1 MSLNYD
7 INSMADKWLN
17 EYQEKE
23 IIEKK
28 VPVKKEEKKEELTE
42 NLEKTEVLKEEVK
55 EEKVPEVSDINASLD
70 KKSEQNPDMQ
80 RGGSGSNSNAG
91 TNNNEGN
98 RSEKEE
104 VPEGSEDVSSK
115 YEDEKNVV
123 EVDLS
128 ESVKSITDTSK
139 ETNNSILMKAP
150 EKPKIVSE
158 VLKPVRYYTGDS
170 VITVTEFI
178 DTRSKAETRGVTS
191 SEDDKARQVY
201 VSGQLLD
208 EICDFLKC
216 DDVSASLLVNAI
228 LHYFIK
234 SKLPINESCHDIL
247 KTVFN
252 SKDDDMLK
260 KVSESM
266 DKVQKTVTTMRSESE
281 DLSYSVLQA
290 VVLMYLTYMG
300 IEKEDNT
307 DVRKFISTV
316 VDKST
321 SGQFRHMV
329 EQLSLSGLSYG
340 QMARSRKYSNKT
352 IAKDE

>member
-1 MSLNYD
+1 MSFEYD
-7 INSMADKWLN
+7 VNGDVDKIFN
-17 EYQEKE
+17 AYYGNQT
-23 IIEKK
+23 
-28 VPVKKEEKKEELTE
+28 VEKKEPIRKDDA
-42 NLEKTEVLKEEVK
+42 EKEVQKESVEGDTRKDDLKEEVQP
-55 EEKVPEVSDINASLD
+55 EKAEALD
-70 KKSEQNPDMQ
+70 KEATATPDMQ
-80 RGGSGSNSNAG
+80 RGGSGGGSG
-91 TNNNEGN
+91 NNDSVPND
-98 RSEKEE
+98 KEE
-104 VPEGSEDVSSK
+104 KPDDDVEEVSN
-115 YEDEKNVV
+115 YEDEKNTV
-123 EVDLS
+123 EVDTS
-128 ESVKSITDTSK
+128 ESIKTVTDASTKSTD
-139 ETNNSILMKAP
+139 NSVLAKAP

-158 VLKPVRYYTGDS
+158 SLKPVRYYTGDS
-170 VITVTEFI
+170 VITVTEFV

-191 SEDDKARQVY
+191 SSDDKARQVY

-216 DDVSASLLVNAI
+216 GDISASLLVNAI

-281 DLSYSVLQA
+281 DLNYAILQA

-300 IEKEDNT
+300 MEKKEDNT
-307 DVRKFISTV
+307 DVRKFISMA
-316 VDKST
+316 VDMST

-329 EQLSLSGLSYG
+329 EQLSLSGLGYG

-352 IAKDE
+352 IAKEG

>member
-1 MSLNYD
+1 MSFEYD
-7 INSMADKWLN
+7 VNGDADKIFN
-17 EYQEKE
+17 AYYGNQT
-23 IIEKK
+23 
-28 VPVKKEEKKEELTE
+28 VEKKEPIRKDDA
-42 NLEKTEVLKEEVK
+42 EKEVQKEPVEGDTPKNDLKEEVQP
-55 EEKVPEVSDINASLD
+55 EKAEADVLD
-70 KKSEQNPDMQ
+70 KEATATPDMQ
-80 RGGSGSNSNAG
+80 RGGSEGGSG
-91 TNNNEGN
+91 NNDSVPND
-98 RSEKEE
+98 KEE
-104 VPEGSEDVSSK
+104 KPDDDVEKVSN
-115 YEDEKNVV
+115 YEDEKNTV
-123 EVDLS
+123 EVDTS
-128 ESVKSITDTSK
+128 ESVKTVTETSNKSTD
-139 ETNNSILMKAP
+139 NSVLAKAP

-158 VLKPVRYYTGDS
+158 SLKPVRYYTGDS
-170 VITVTEFI
+170 VITVTEFV

-191 SEDDKARQVY
+191 SSDDKARQVY

-216 DDVSASLLVNAI
+216 SDISASLLVNAI

-234 SKLPINESCHDIL
+234 SKLPINESCHDVL

-281 DLSYSVLQA
+281 DLSYSILQA

-300 IEKEDNT
+300 VEKEDNT
-307 DVRKFISTV
+307 NVRKLISTV

-329 EQLSLSGLSYG
+329 EQLSLSGLGYG

-352 IAKDE
+352 IAKGE

>member
-1 MSLNYD
+1 MSFEYD
-7 INSMADKWLN
+7 VNGDADKIFN
-17 EYQEKE
+17 AYYGNQT
-23 IIEKK
+23 
-28 VPVKKEEKKEELTE
+28 VEKKEPIRKDDA
-42 NLEKTEVLKEEVK
+42 EKEVQKESVEGDTSKNDLKEEVQP
-55 EEKVPEVSDINASLD
+55 EKAEAEVLD
-70 KKSEQNPDMQ
+70 KEVVSTPDMP
-80 RGGSGSNSNAG
+80 RGGSGGGSGSNDSVPND
-91 TNNNEGN
+91 
-98 RSEKEE
+98 KEE
-104 VPEGSEDVSSK
+104 KPDDDVEDVSN
-115 YEDEKNVV
+115 YEDEKNTV
-123 EVDLS
+123 EVDTS
-128 ESVKSITDTSK
+128 EFVKTVTETSGKQTENSV
-139 ETNNSILMKAP
+139 LAKAP

-158 VLKPVRYYTGDS
+158 SLKPVRYYTGDS
-170 VITVTEFI
+170 VITVTEFV

-191 SEDDKARQVY
+191 SSDDKARQVY

-216 DDVSASLLVNAI
+216 GDISASLLVNAI

-281 DLSYSVLQA
+281 DLTYAVLQA

-300 IEKEDNT
+300 MEKKEDNT
-307 DVRKFISTV
+307 DVRKFISMA
-316 VDKST
+316 VDMST

-329 EQLSLSGLSYG
+329 EQLSLSGLGYG

-352 IAKDE
+352 IAKGE

>member
-1 MSLNYD
+1 MSFEYDVTGAGDKILNAYYGNQGVQKKEPIRKD
-7 INSMADKWLN
+7 DA
-17 EYQEKE
+17 EKE
-23 IIEKK
+23 VQKEPVEKGIPK
-28 VPVKKEEKKEELTE
+28 DD
-42 NLEKTEVLKEEVK
+42 LKEEAQP
-55 EEKVPEVSDINASLD
+55 EKTGADALD
-70 KKSEQNPDMQ
+70 KETTVTPDMQ
-80 RGGSGSNSNAG
+80 RGGSGGGSG
-91 TNNNEGN
+91 NNDSVPND
-98 RSEKEE
+98 KEE
-104 VPEGSEDVSSK
+104 KSDDDVEEVSN
-115 YEDEKNVV
+115 YEDEKNTV
-123 EVDLS
+123 EVDTS
-128 ESVKSITDTSK
+128 ESVKTVTETSNKSTD
-139 ETNNSILMKAP
+139 NSVLAKAP

-158 VLKPVRYYTGDS
+158 SLKPVRYYTGDS
-170 VITVTEFI
+170 VITVTEFV

-191 SEDDKARQVY
+191 SSDDKARQVY

-216 DDVSASLLVNAI
+216 GDISASLLVNAI

-252 SKDDDMLK
+252 SKDDDMLR

-281 DLSYSVLQA
+281 DLIYGVLQA

-300 IEKEDNT
+300 REKEDNT
-307 DVRKFISTV
+307 DVRKFISMA
-316 VDKST
+316 VDMST

-329 EQLSLSGLSYG
+329 EQLSLSGLGYG

-352 IAKDE
+352 IAKGE

>member
-1 MSLNYD
+1 MSFEYD
-7 INSMADKWLN
+7 VNGDADKIFN
-17 EYQEKE
+17 AYYGKE
-23 IIEKK
+23 T
-28 VPVKKEEKKEELTE
+28 VEKKEPIRKDDA
-42 NLEKTEVLKEEVK
+42 EKEVQKEPVETDIPKDDLKEEVQI
-55 EEKVPEVSDINASLD
+55 EKAEALD
-70 KKSEQNPDMQ
+70 KEATATPDMQ
-80 RGGSGSNSNAG
+80 RGGSGGGSV
-91 TNNNEGN
+91 NNDSVPND
-98 RSEKEE
+98 KEE
-104 VPEGSEDVSSK
+104 KPNDEEEEVSN
-115 YEDEKNVV
+115 YEDEKNTV
-123 EVDLS
+123 EVDTS
-128 ESVKSITDTSK
+128 ESVKTVTETSNKSTD
-139 ETNNSILMKAP
+139 NSVLAKAP

-158 VLKPVRYYTGDS
+158 SLKPVRYYTGDS
-170 VITVTEFI
+170 VITVTDFV
-178 DTRSKAETRGVTS
+178 DSRSKAETRGVTS
-191 SEDDKARQVY
+191 SSDDKARQVY

-216 DDVSASLLVNAI
+216 GDISASLLVNAI

-281 DLSYSVLQA
+281 DLIYGVLQA

-300 IEKEDNT
+300 REKEDNT
-307 DVRKFISTV
+307 DVRKFISTA
-316 VDKST
+316 VDMST

-352 IAKDE
+352 IAKDG

>member
-1 MSLNYD
+1 MSFNYD
-7 INSMADKWLN
+7 INGTTDKWLS
-17 EYQEKE
+17 EYEE
-23 IIEKK
+23 RGAFEKK
-28 VPVKKEEKKEELTE
+28 VPIKKEKKDEVVQ
-42 NLEKTEVLKEEVK
+42 NLEKGEALKEEVK
-55 EEKVPEVSDINASLD
+55 EEKTTEVPDINESLD
-70 KKSEQNPDMQ
+70 KKSEQSHDMQ

-91 TNNNEGN
+91 ANNNEGN

-104 VPEGSEDVSSK
+104 VPADSENVPSK

-128 ESVKSITDTSK
+128 ESVKSVNDVSK
-139 ETNNSILMKAP
+139 ETNNSVLAKVQ

-158 VLKPVRYYTGDS
+158 SLKPVRYYTGDS
-170 VITVTEFI
+170 VITVTEFV

-191 SEDDKARQVY
+191 SSDDKARQVY

-216 DDVSASLLVNAI
+216 GDISASLLVNAI

-266 DKVQKTVTTMRSESE
+266 DKVQKTVTSMRSESE
-281 DLSYSVLQA
+281 DLIYGVLQA

-300 IEKEDNT
+300 REKEDNT
-307 DVRKFISTV
+307 DVRKFISMA
-316 VDKST
+316 VDMST

-329 EQLSLSGLSYG
+329 EQL
-340 QMARSRKYSNKT
+340 
-352 IAKDE
+352 

>member
-1 MSLNYD
+1 MSFEYD
-7 INSMADKWLN
+7 VTGAGAKILDAYYGN
-17 EYQEKE
+17 QT
-23 IIEKK
+23 
-28 VPVKKEEKKEELTE
+28 VEKKEPIRK
-42 NLEKTEVLKEEVK
+42 NDAEKEVQKESVEGDTPKNDLKEEVQP
-55 EEKVPEVSDINASLD
+55 EKAEALD
-70 KKSEQNPDMQ
+70 KEVVSTPDMQ
-80 RGGSGSNSNAG
+80 RGGSGGGSG
-91 TNNNEGN
+91 NNDSVPND
-98 RSEKEE
+98 KEE
-104 VPEGSEDVSSK
+104 KPDDDVEEVSN
-115 YEDEKNVV
+115 YEDEKNTV
-123 EVDLS
+123 EVDTS
-128 ESVKSITDTSK
+128 ESVKTVTDTSNK
-139 ETNNSILMKAP
+139 STDNSVLAKAP

-158 VLKPVRYYTGDS
+158 SLKPVRYYTGDS
-170 VITVTEFI
+170 VITVTEFV

-191 SEDDKARQVY
+191 SSDDKARQVY

-216 DDVSASLLVNAI
+216 SDISASLLVNAI

-281 DLSYSVLQA
+281 DLSYSILQA

-300 IEKEDNT
+300 VEKEDNT
-307 DVRKFISTV
+307 NVRKLISTV

-329 EQLSLSGLSYG
+329 EQLSLSGLGYG

-352 IAKDE
+352 IAKGE

>member
-1 MSLNYD
+1 MSFNYD
-7 INSMADKWLN
+7 INGTTDKWLS
-17 EYQEKE
+17 EYEE
-23 IIEKK
+23 RGAFEKK
-28 VPVKKEEKKEELTE
+28 LPVKKEKKEEVVQ
-42 NLEKTEVLKEEVK
+42 NLEKGEVPKEEVK
-55 EEKVPEVSDINASLD
+55 EEKIPEVSDTNESLD
-70 KKSEQNPDMQ
+70 KKSEQSPDMQ

-91 TNNNEGN
+91 ANNNEGN
-98 RSEKEE
+98 HSEKEE
-104 VPEGSEDVSSK
+104 APADSENVPSK

-128 ESVKSITDTSK
+128 ESVKSVNDVSK
-139 ETNNSILMKAP
+139 ETNNSVLAKVQ

-158 VLKPVRYYTGDS
+158 SLKPVRYYTGDS
-170 VITVTEFI
+170 VITVTEFV

-191 SEDDKARQVY
+191 SSDDKARQVY

-216 DDVSASLLVNAI
+216 GDISASLLVNAI

-252 SKDDDMLK
+252 SKDDDMLR

-281 DLSYSVLQA
+281 DLIYGVLQA

-300 IEKEDNT
+300 REKEDNT
-307 DVRKFISTV
+307 DVRKFISMA
-316 VDKST
+316 VDMST

-352 IAKDE
+352 IAKEE

>member
-1 MSLNYD
+1 MSFEYD
-7 INSMADKWLN
+7 VTGAGAKILDAYYGN
-17 EYQEKE
+17 QT
-23 IIEKK
+23 
-28 VPVKKEEKKEELTE
+28 VEKKEPIRKDDAEKEVQKELVEGDTP
-42 NLEKTEVLKEEVK
+42 KDDLKEEVQP
-55 EEKVPEVSDINASLD
+55 EKAEALD
-70 KKSEQNPDMQ
+70 KEATATPDMQ
-80 RGGSGSNSNAG
+80 RGGSGGGSG
-91 TNNNEGN
+91 NND
-98 RSEKEE
+98 SVPSDKEE
-104 VPEGSEDVSSK
+104 KPDDDVEEVSN
-115 YEDEKNVV
+115 YEDEKNTV
-123 EVDLS
+123 EVDTS
-128 ESVKSITDTSK
+128 ESVKSVTETSSK
-139 ETNNSILMKAP
+139 QTENSVLAKAP

-158 VLKPVRYYTGDS
+158 SLKPVRYYTGDS
-170 VITVTEFI
+170 VITVTEFV
-178 DTRSKAETRGVTS
+178 DSRSKAETRGVTS
-191 SEDDKARQVY
+191 SSDDKARQVY

-216 DDVSASLLVNAI
+216 GDISASLLVNAI

-252 SKDDDMLK
+252 SKDDDMLR

-300 IEKEDNT
+300 REKEDNT
-307 DVRKFISTV
+307 DVRKFISMV
-316 VDKST
+316 VDMST

-352 IAKDE
+352 ISKDE

>member
-1 MSLNYD
+1 MSFEYD
-7 INSMADKWLN
+7 VNGDADKIFN
-17 EYQEKE
+17 AYYGKE
-23 IIEKK
+23 T
-28 VPVKKEEKKEELTE
+28 VEKKEPIRKDDV
-42 NLEKTEVLKEEVK
+42 EKEVQKEPVESDIPKDDLKEEVQP
-55 EEKVPEVSDINASLD
+55 EKADALD
-70 KKSEQNPDMQ
+70 KDAIATPDMQ
-80 RGGSGSNSNAG
+80 RGGSGGGSGSNDSVPND
-91 TNNNEGN
+91 
-98 RSEKEE
+98 KEE
-104 VPEGSEDVSSK
+104 KPDDDVEEVSN
-115 YEDEKNVV
+115 YEDEKNTV
-123 EVDLS
+123 EVDTS
-128 ESVKSITDTSK
+128 ESVKSVTETSTKSTD
-139 ETNNSILMKAP
+139 NSVLAKAP

-158 VLKPVRYYTGDS
+158 SLKPVRYYTGDS
-170 VITVTEFI
+170 VITVTEFV

-191 SEDDKARQVY
+191 SSDDKARQVY

-216 DDVSASLLVNAI
+216 SDISASLLVNAI

-281 DLSYSVLQA
+281 DLTYAVLQA

-300 IEKEDNT
+300 MEKKEDNT
-307 DVRKFISTV
+307 DVRKFISMA
-316 VDKST
+316 VDMST

-352 IAKDE
+352 IAKEG

>member
-1 MSLNYD
+1 MSFEYD
-7 INSMADKWLN
+7 VNGDADKIFN
-17 EYQEKE
+17 AYYGNQGVQKKEPIRKDDAEKE
-23 IIEKK
+23 VQKE
-28 VPVKKEEKKEELTE
+28 PVETDIPKDD
-42 NLEKTEVLKEEVK
+42 LKEEVQP
-55 EEKVPEVSDINASLD
+55 EKAEALD
-70 KKSEQNPDMQ
+70 KEATATPDMQ
-80 RGGSGSNSNAG
+80 RGSSGGGSA
-91 TNNNEGN
+91 NNEAVPN
-98 RSEKEE
+98 DKEE
-104 VPEGSEDVSSK
+104 KPNDEEEEVSN
-115 YEDEKNVV
+115 YEDEKNTV
-123 EVDLS
+123 EVDIS
-128 ESVKSITDTSK
+128 ESVKTITETSTK
-139 ETNNSILMKAP
+139 STDNSVLAKAP

-158 VLKPVRYYTGDS
+158 SLKPVRYYTGDS
-170 VITVTEFI
+170 VITVTEFV

-191 SEDDKARQVY
+191 SEDDRARQVY

-216 DDVSASLLVNAI
+216 SDVSASLLVNSI

-247 KTVFN
+247 KIVFN

-281 DLSYSVLQA
+281 DLIYGVLQA

-300 IEKEDNT
+300 REKEDNT
-307 DVRKFISTV
+307 DVRKFISTA
-316 VDKST
+316 VDMST

-352 IAKDE
+352 IAKDG

>member
-1 MSLNYD
+1 MSLEYD
-7 INSMADKWLN
+7 ITGTANRLLN
-17 EYQEKE
+17 EYYGRENVEKKAP
-23 IIEKK
+23 IRKDDNEKK
-28 VPVKKEEKKEELTE
+28 VVDGDIPKDIDVPKED
-42 NLEKTEVLKEEVK
+42 EVK
-55 EEKVPEVSDINASLD
+55 TVEKPSERSDKEATAT
-70 KKSEQNPDMQ
+70 PDMQ
-80 RGGSGSNSNAG
+80 RGGSGGGSGNSDSVPND
-91 TNNNEGN
+91 
-98 RSEKEE
+98 KEE
-104 VPEGSEDVSSK
+104 KPDDDVEKVSN
-115 YEDEKNVV
+115 YEDEKNTV
-123 EVDLS
+123 EVDTS
-128 ESVKSITDTSK
+128 ESVKTVTETSTKSTD
-139 ETNNSILMKAP
+139 NSVLAKAP

-158 VLKPVRYYTGDS
+158 SLKPVRYYTGDS
-170 VITVTEFI
+170 VITVTEFV

-191 SEDDKARQVY
+191 SSDDKARQVY

-216 DDVSASLLVNAI
+216 GDISASLLVNAI

-266 DKVQKTVTTMRSESE
+266 DRVQKTVTTMRSESE
-281 DLSYSVLQA
+281 DLSYAVLQA

-300 IEKEDNT
+300 REKEDNT
-307 DVRKFISTV
+307 DVRKFISMA
-316 VDKST
+316 VDMST

-329 EQLSLSGLSYG
+329 EQLSLSGLGYG

-352 IAKDE
+352 IAKGE

>member
-1 MSLNYD
+1 MSFEYD
-7 INSMADKWLN
+7 VNGDADKIFN
-17 EYQEKE
+17 AYYGNQT
-23 IIEKK
+23 
-28 VPVKKEEKKEELTE
+28 VEKKEPIRKDDA
-42 NLEKTEVLKEEVK
+42 EKEVQKESVEGDTPKNDLKEEVQP
-55 EEKVPEVSDINASLD
+55 EKADALD
-70 KKSEQNPDMQ
+70 KEATATPDMQ
-80 RGGSGSNSNAG
+80 RGGSEGGSG
-91 TNNNEGN
+91 NNDSVPND
-98 RSEKEE
+98 KEE
-104 VPEGSEDVSSK
+104 KPDDDVEEVSN
-115 YEDEKNVV
+115 YEDEKNIV
-123 EVDLS
+123 EVDTS
-128 ESVKSITDTSK
+128 ESVKSVTETSTK
-139 ETNNSILMKAP
+139 SIDNSVLAKAP

-158 VLKPVRYYTGDS
+158 SLKPVRYYTGDS
-170 VITVTEFI
+170 VITVTEFV

-191 SEDDKARQVY
+191 SSDDKARQVY
-201 VSGQLLD
+201 VSGRLLD

-216 DDVSASLLVNAI
+216 GDISASLLVNAI

-281 DLSYSVLQA
+281 DLIYGVLQA

-300 IEKEDNT
+300 REKEDNT
-307 DVRKFISTV
+307 DVRKFISMA
-316 VDKST
+316 VDMST

-329 EQLSLSGLSYG
+329 EQLSLSGLGYG

-352 IAKDE
+352 IAKEE

>member
-1 MSLNYD
+1 MSFEYD
-7 INSMADKWLN
+7 VNGDADKIFN
-17 EYQEKE
+17 AYYGKE
-23 IIEKK
+23 T
-28 VPVKKEEKKEELTE
+28 VEKKEPIRK
-42 NLEKTEVLKEEVK
+42 NDAEKEVQKEPVETDIPKDDSKEEVQI
-55 EEKVPEVSDINASLD
+55 EKAEALD
-70 KKSEQNPDMQ
+70 KEATATLDMQ
-80 RGGSGSNSNAG
+80 RGGSGGGSG
-91 TNNNEGN
+91 NNDSVPND
-98 RSEKEE
+98 KEE
-104 VPEGSEDVSSK
+104 KSDDDVEEVSN
-115 YEDEKNVV
+115 YEDEKNTV
-123 EVDLS
+123 EVDTS
-128 ESVKSITDTSK
+128 ESVKTVTETSNKSTD
-139 ETNNSILMKAP
+139 NSVLAKAP

-158 VLKPVRYYTGDS
+158 SLKPVRYYTGDS
-170 VITVTEFI
+170 VITVTEFV

-191 SEDDKARQVY
+191 SSDDKARQVY

-216 DDVSASLLVNAI
+216 SDISASLLVNAI

-281 DLSYSVLQA
+281 DLSYAVLQA

-300 IEKEDNT
+300 REKEDNT
-307 DVRKFISTV
+307 DVRKFISMA
-316 VDKST
+316 VDMST

-329 EQLSLSGLSYG
+329 EQLSLSGLGYG

-352 IAKDE
+352 IAKEE

>member
-1 MSLNYD
+1 MSFEYD
-7 INSMADKWLN
+7 VNGDADKIFN
-17 EYQEKE
+17 AYYGNQT
-23 IIEKK
+23 
-28 VPVKKEEKKEELTE
+28 VEKKEPIRKDDA
-42 NLEKTEVLKEEVK
+42 EKEVQKESVEGDTPKNDLKEEVQP
-55 EEKVPEVSDINASLD
+55 EKAEADALD
-70 KKSEQNPDMQ
+70 KESVATPDMQ
-80 RGGSGSNSNAG
+80 RGGSGGGSG
-91 TNNNEGN
+91 NNDSVPND
-98 RSEKEE
+98 KEE
-104 VPEGSEDVSSK
+104 KPDDDVEEVSN
-115 YEDEKNVV
+115 YEDEKNTV
-123 EVDLS
+123 EVDTS
-128 ESVKSITDTSK
+128 ESVKTVTETSNKSTD
-139 ETNNSILMKAP
+139 NSVLAKAP

-158 VLKPVRYYTGDS
+158 SLKPVRYYTGDS
-170 VITVTEFI
+170 VITVTEFV

-191 SEDDKARQVY
+191 SEDDRARQVY

-216 DDVSASLLVNAI
+216 SDVSASLLVNAI

-281 DLSYSVLQA
+281 DLSYSILQA

-300 IEKEDNT
+300 REKEDNT
-307 DVRKFISTV
+307 DVRKFISMA
-316 VDKST
+316 VDMST

-329 EQLSLSGLSYG
+329 EQLSLSGLGYG

-352 IAKDE
+352 IAKDG

>member
-1 MSLNYD
+1 MSFNYD
-7 INSMADKWLN
+7 INGTTDKWLS
-17 EYQEKE
+17 EYEE
-23 IIEKK
+23 RGAFEKK
-28 VPVKKEEKKEELTE
+28 VPVKKEMKEGVVQNLEKGEVPKEEL
-42 NLEKTEVLKEEVK
+42 K
-55 EEKVPEVSDINASLD
+55 EEKTPEVPDINEGLD
-70 KKSEQNPDMQ
+70 KKSEQSPDMQ

-91 TNNNEGN
+91 VNNNEGN
-98 RSEKEE
+98 HNEREEAPADSEN
-104 VPEGSEDVSSK
+104 VPSK

-128 ESVKSITDTSK
+128 ESVKSVNDVSK
-139 ETNNSILMKAP
+139 ETNNSVLAKVQ

-158 VLKPVRYYTGDS
+158 MLKPVRYYTGDS
-170 VITVTEFI
+170 VITVTEFV

-191 SEDDKARQVY
+191 SSDDKARQVY

-216 DDVSASLLVNAI
+216 GDISASLLVNAI

-281 DLSYSVLQA
+281 DLIYSVLQA

-300 IEKEDNT
+300 REKEDNT
-307 DVRKFISTV
+307 DVRKFISMA
-316 VDKST
+316 VDMST

-352 IAKDE
+352 IAKGE

>member
-1 MSLNYD
+1 MSFEYD
-7 INSMADKWLN
+7 VNGDADKIFN
-17 EYQEKE
+17 AYYGKE
-23 IIEKK
+23 T
-28 VPVKKEEKKEELTE
+28 VEKKEPIRKDDA
-42 NLEKTEVLKEEVK
+42 EKEVQKESVEGDTPKDDLKEDVQP
-55 EEKVPEVSDINASLD
+55 EKADALD
-70 KKSEQNPDMQ
+70 KETTATPDMQ
-80 RGGSGSNSNAG
+80 RGGSEGGSG
-91 TNNNEGN
+91 NNDSVPND
-98 RSEKEE
+98 KEE
-104 VPEGSEDVSSK
+104 KPDDDVEEVSN
-115 YEDEKNVV
+115 YEDEKNTV
-123 EVDLS
+123 EVDTS
-128 ESVKSITDTSK
+128 ESVKTVTETSNKSTD
-139 ETNNSILMKAP
+139 NSVLAKAP

-158 VLKPVRYYTGDS
+158 SLKPVRYYTGDS
-170 VITVTEFI
+170 VITVTEFV

-191 SEDDKARQVY
+191 SSDDKARQVY

-216 DDVSASLLVNAI
+216 GDISASLLVNAI

-281 DLSYSVLQA
+281 DLSYAVLQA

-300 IEKEDNT
+300 MEKKEDNT
-307 DVRKFISTV
+307 DVRKFISMA
-316 VDKST
+316 VDMST

-329 EQLSLSGLSYG
+329 EQLSLSGLGYG

-352 IAKDE
+352 IAKEG

>member
-7 INSMADKWLN
+7 INGTTDKWLS
-17 EYQEKE
+17 EYEE
-23 IIEKK
+23 RGTFEKK
-28 VPVKKEEKKEELTE
+28 VPVKKEKKEEVVQ
-42 NLEKTEVLKEEVK
+42 NLEKGEALKEEVK
-55 EEKVPEVSDINASLD
+55 EEKTTEVSDTNESLD
-70 KKSEQNPDMQ
+70 KKSEQSPDMQ
-80 RGGSGSNSNAG
+80 RGGSGSNSNVGA
-91 TNNNEGN
+91 NNNEGN
-98 RSEKEE
+98 CSEKEE
-104 VPEGSEDVSSK
+104 VPADSENVPSK

-128 ESVKSITDTSK
+128 ESVKSVNDVSK
-139 ETNNSILMKAP
+139 ETNNSVLAKVQ

-158 VLKPVRYYTGDS
+158 SLKPVRYYTGDS
-170 VITVTEFI
+170 VITVTEFV

-191 SEDDKARQVY
+191 SSDDKARQVY

-216 DDVSASLLVNAI
+216 GDIPASLLVNAI

-234 SKLPINESCHDIL
+234 SKLPINESCHGIL
-247 KTVFN
+247 KIVFN

-281 DLSYSVLQA
+281 DLSYSILQA

-300 IEKEDNT
+300 REKEDNT
-307 DVRKFISTV
+307 DVRKFISMA
-316 VDKST
+316 VDMST

>member
-1 MSLNYD
+1 MSFNYD
-7 INSMADKWLN
+7 INGTTDKWLS
-17 EYQEKE
+17 EYEE
-23 IIEKK
+23 RGAFEKK
-28 VPVKKEEKKEELTE
+28 VPVKKEKKEEVVQ
-42 NLEKTEVLKEEVK
+42 NLEKGEVPKEEVK
-55 EEKVPEVSDINASLD
+55 EEKVPEVSDTNESLD
-70 KKSEQNPDMQ
+70 KKSEQSPDMQ

-91 TNNNEGN
+91 ANNNEGN

-104 VPEGSEDVSSK
+104 VPADSENVPSK

-128 ESVKSITDTSK
+128 ESVKSVNDVSK
-139 ETNNSILMKAP
+139 ETNNSVLAKVQ

-158 VLKPVRYYTGDS
+158 SLKPVRYYTGDS
-170 VITVTEFI
+170 VITVTEFV
-178 DTRSKAETRGVTS
+178 DSRSKAETRGVTS
-191 SEDDKARQVY
+191 SSDDKARQVY

-216 DDVSASLLVNAI
+216 GDISASLLVNAI

-281 DLSYSVLQA
+281 DLGYSILQA

-300 IEKEDNT
+300 REKEDNT
-307 DVRKFISTV
+307 DVRKFISMV
-316 VDKST
+316 VDMST

-329 EQLSLSGLSYG
+329 EQLSISGLGYG

-352 IAKDE
+352 IAKEG